1 MGSSRVGRL
10 FRCPFLMGFL
20 FYKIMGRPIKTG
32 LDYFPLDVNLED
44 KVELIEAEFGLQAF
58 AIIIKLWQKIYQNGY
73 YIQWD
78 KDNVLLFSRR
88 VNSELTYINSVI
100 NSCLIR
106 NIFNAELFEKYSIL
120 TSSGIQKRY
129 FNACIQAK
137 RKNIKLIKEF
147 CLINSEFTR
156 VNSEFIEFTTEFS
169 TQSKVKEKKVNE
181 IKGKESKKN
190 ENKKNENKE
199 DVAEATPQFNFKK
212 SLLNYGFKENLVDDW
227 LKVRKTK
234 KATNTKTGLERFL
247 KQIEITVE
255 KEKIDKNELLT
266 ICIERSWGAYN
277 YDWYINNFKKNNQ
290 IGGKI
295 TEKPSAAANIND
307 CWEEKLKAKGIIN

>member
-1 MGSSRVGRL
+1 
-10 FRCPFLMGFL
+10 
-20 FYKIMGRPIKTG
+20 MGRPIKTG

-58 AIIIKLWQKIYQNGY
+58 AIIIKLWQKIYQSGY

-78 KDNVLLFSRR
+78 RDNVLLFSRR

-100 NSCLIR
+100 NACLIR
-106 NIFNAELFEKYSIL
+106 DIFNAELFDKYSIL

-147 CLINSEFTR
+147 CLINSELTR
-156 VNSEFIEFTTEFS
+156 LNSEFIEFTTEFS
-169 TQSKVKEKKVNE
+169 TQSKVKEIKGNE
-181 IKGKESKKN
+181 IKGNESKEKKIKEKESEGIC
-190 ENKKNENKE
+190 ENSQI
-199 DVAEATPQFNFKK
+199 DAPQKFNFKK
-212 SLLNYGFKENLVDDW
+212 SLINYGFKENLVDDW

-234 KATNTKTGLERFL
+234 RATNTETALKRFI
-247 KQIEITVE
+247 KEIEITVE

-277 YDWYINNFKKNNQ
+277 YDWYTNNFKKINQ
-290 IGGKI
+290 SGGKI

-307 CWEEKLKAKGIIN
+307 CYTEILKAKGIIN

>member
-1 MGSSRVGRL
+1 
-10 FRCPFLMGFL
+10 MGFL

-32 LDYFPLDVNLED
+32 LDYFPLDVTLED

-73 YIQWD
+73 FIQWD
-78 KDNVLLFSRR
+78 KDNVLLFSRK

-190 ENKKNENKE
+190 EKKENKNK
-199 DVAEATPQFNFKK
+199 DKK
-212 SLLNYGFKENLVDDW
+212 EGENKFDFLYSYISTGIPENLKLDDEEQKKYASLIYTEFLENSQAWIEKTCMLRSVDMTIF
-227 LKVRKTK
+227 R
-234 KATNTKTGLERFL
+234 
-247 KQIEITVE
+247 
-255 KEKIDKNELLT
+255 NELTEFLS
-266 ICIERSWGAYN
+266 I
-277 YDWYINNFKKNNQ
+277 Q
-290 IGGKI
+290 IQKD
-295 TEKPSAAANIND
+295 TYF
-307 CWEEKLKAKGIIN
+307 